1 MSREPSSRSSR
12 TSSHGKLKPIAEGTE
27 LLITTTPS
35 SGSTSISTSRTSS
48 QEAFPTYDE
57 PSIDTLLSYDVDLTK
72 QRNAELAEAVARAMS
87 ISVPA
92 SESVHGEV
100 EKVYIAVKVDRAQK
114 GVEIED
120 APLPPQESAM
130 SVSPTTSTTTPT
142 PNSTFDPKFQ
152 SVQLA
157 ADIAALQ
164 HSHHHL
170 QARLDTLTSTL
181 LAKQDS
187 EKGLLALMRG
197 QTQSLEEVFARLEG
211 KGVDLKRSRS
221 ESDMSGGKPLWDER
235 VWRGRKVAHWAL
247 LPSVELKETN
257 EEGGRLCVVVDLEP
271 EIEM

>member
-100 EKVYIAVKVDRAQK
+100 EKQ
-114 GVEIED
+114 EIED